1 MKAPSPAKETA
12 RKIAAKVGAVP
23 ELDHLSGSWVCTSPD
38 TDAGNPVRE
47 VYERKN
53 AELLAARG
61 WRIQTAYEYLVEF
74 NKGVKFAEE
83 RRNAL
88 ADFDR
93 EFLK

>member
-1 MKAPSPAKETA
+1 MKKQT
-12 RKIAAKVGAVP
+12 VP
-23 ELDHLSGSWVCTSPD
+23 ELDHLSGSWICTSPD
-38 TDAGNPVRE
+38 ADAGYTVRE
-47 VYERKN
+47 VYDRKD
-53 AELLAARG
+53 AEKLAARG

-83 RRNAL
+83 RRKAL